1 MPMVS
6 LRAERAKRRVIKAR
20 GICFKGTGGILTQ
33 ARKSVLAW
41 VVNANAERLAACKN
55 CFGRVYMRQS
65 YDEPDAQP
73 LLVASLNPL
82 NHS

>member
-33 ARKSVLAW
+33 ARESVLAW
-41 VVNANAERLAACKN
+41 VVNANVDACRLLQELFWPCLYAAEL
-55 CFGRVYMRQS
+55 
-65 YDEPDAQP
+65 
-73 LLVASLNPL
+73 
-82 NHS
+82 